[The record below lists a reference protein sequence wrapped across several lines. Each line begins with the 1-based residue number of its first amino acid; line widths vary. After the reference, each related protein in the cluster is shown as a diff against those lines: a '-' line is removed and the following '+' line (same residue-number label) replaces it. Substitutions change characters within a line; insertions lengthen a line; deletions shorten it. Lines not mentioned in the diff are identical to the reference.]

1 MQMESRVG
9 KTTDLGDLWVLG
21 GKEKE
26 SRMTPR
32 VQLKSLVEMMSFVK
46 VEIRKQ
52 RQGVRE
58 GSGHQVRLGHAEC
71 ALEVCVD
78 MGRGADLWLWS
89 RMRRE
94 QELGMRELPGQAN
107 PGGHVTQGKHTGL
120 LKTATTKEKRHGHG
134 WNPGDSSI

>member
-9 KTTDLGDLWVLG
+9 KPTDLGDPWVLG

-32 VQLKSLVEMMSFVK
+32 VQLKSLVEMMSFVR

-58 GSGHQVRLGHAEC
+58 GSGHQVRLSHAEC

-78 MGRGADLWLWS
+78 AGRGADLWPW
-89 RMRRE
+89 R
-94 QELGMRELPGQAN
+94 P
-107 PGGHVTQGKHTGL
+107 
-120 LKTATTKEKRHGHG
+120 TAWGTRA
-134 WNPGDSSI
+134 GDAGTHRPS